1 MGREH
6 AGFVW
11 CRNRRAGLSVPVDAT
26 VDRPGQSFP
35 LSSTPPLRDLWRHA
49 SRQRTRVVFA
59 AVMSLANKFF
69 DVLPEL
75 LIGVAV
81 DIVVNE
87 GDSMVGRLT
96 GLEDRFDQLLVLA
109 AVTVVIWLAESGTQY
124 VAHVTW
130 RNLAQSI
137 EHDTRMEAYR
147 HVQSLEM
154 AYFEDTTSGGMM
166 TVLNDDVNQ
175 LERFLDVGA
184 DDMIQAAANVA
195 FVGIVFAVISPTLA
209 VLAFLPIPIIVVGSL
224 RYQKR
229 LEPRYD
235 AVRAAATDIGDTL
248 SNSLGGVATVKAFN
262 GEEREVERLDVESRR
277 YREVNAR
284 AIALSSAFIP
294 LIRIAILAGFTV
306 TLVVGGRMALDG
318 TLAVGQYSVLVFMT
332 QRLLW
337 PLTEL
342 GRILDLYQRAMASCR
357 RIFGLLEM
365 TPTIRP
371 GTVELAGPVRG
382 DVEFRDV
389 AFSYHRLPP
398 DDDGSS
404 SSVGS
409 SRSDGSFAEGVDG
422 LAAGRGADPDRSVL
436 RDFSLVVPAG
446 ETHAI
451 VGSTGSGKSTVLK
464 LLLRL
469 YEPDG
474 GTITLDDVP
483 ISDLTFASLRGATGF
498 VPQDVFLFHGTV
510 AENIAYGRPD
520 ANRAEIEHAA
530 RLAEADEFIRAM
542 PHGYDSL
549 VGERGQKLSG
559 GQRQRITIARAI
571 LRDPAVLLLDEA
583 TSAIDNET
591 EAAIQASIAH
601 VSVDRTTIVIAHRLS
616 TIRHSHRIHVM
627 EAGRIVEAG
636 THDELLVA
644 GGLYAA
650 LWRVQTGEHAAV

>member
-1 MGREH
+1 MVARRRT
-6 AGFVW
+6 GFAV
-11 CRNRRAGLSVPVDAT
+11 GVSDPSTSTGTEPVSEPGSAT
-26 VDRPGQSFP
+26 PGSRPFP

-49 SRQRTRVVFA
+49 SSRRPKVVFA
-59 AVMSLANKFF
+59 TVMSLVNKFF

-87 GDSMVGRLT
+87 GSSMVGRIT
-96 GLEDRFDQLLVLA
+96 GIEDRFGQLVVLA
-109 AVTVVIWLAESGTQY
+109 VVTVVIWVAESASQY
-124 VAHVTW
+124 VAHITW

-154 AYFEDTTSGGMM
+154 AYFEDTTSGGML

-184 DDMIQAAANVA
+184 DKIIQSIANVVL
-195 FVGIVFAVISPTLA
+195 VGAVFAVISPVLM
-209 VLAFLPIPIIVVGSL
+209 VLAFLPIPVIVVGSL

-235 AVRAAATDIGDTL
+235 AVRAAATSIAHTL
-248 SNSLGGVATVKAFN
+248 SNSLGGVATVKAFS
-262 GEEREVERLDVESRR
+262 GEEREIDRLEDESRH
-277 YREVNAR
+277 YREVNGK

-294 LIRIAILAGFTV
+294 LIRMAILAGFV
-306 TLVVGGRMALDG
+306 TTLLVGGNAALNG

-342 GRILDLYQRAMASCR
+342 GEILDLYQRAMASCR

-371 GTVELAGPVRG
+371 GSRVLQEPVRG
-382 DVEFRDV
+382 DVEFRGV
-389 AFSYHRLPP
+389 TFGYQHR
-398 DDDGSS
+398 
-404 SSVGS
+404 
-409 SRSDGSFAEGVDG
+409 A
-422 LAAGRGADPDRSVL
+422 VL
-436 RDFSLVVPAG
+436 QEFSLRVPAG

-451 VGSTGSGKSTVLK
+451 VGATGSGKSTVLK

-469 YEPDG
+469 YEPDE
-474 GTITLDDVP
+474 GTITLDGTP
-483 ISDLTFASLRGATGF
+483 IEDLSFSSLRGATGF

-510 AENIAYGRPD
+510 TENISYGRVD
-520 ANRAEIEHAA
+520 ATRDEIVRAAVA
-530 RLAEADEFIRAM
+530 AEADAFIRSM
-542 PHGYDSL
+542 PHGYDSV

-571 LRDPAVLLLDEA
+571 LRDPALLLLDEA

-591 EAAIQASIAH
+591 EQAIQESLAH
-601 VSVDRTTIVIAHRLS
+601 ISVDRTTIVIAHRLS
-616 TIRHSHRIHVM
+616 TIRHAHRIHVM
-627 EAGRIVEAG
+627 EAGRIIESG
-636 THDELLVA
+636 THDELVA
-644 GGLYAA
+644 LGGLYAA
-650 LWRVQTGEHAAV
+650 LWRVQTGEHAVT